1 MQARLNLLAQELHRP
16 HDLLVRNQTAGVELS
31 ENTGE
36 TELVPQS
43 RKTIGDHFRCA
54 DDRPGALR
62 LVPAKRL

>member
-36 TELVPQS
+36 AHDPSVEVRLCGLLVS
-43 RKTIGDHFRCA
+43 WACSG
-54 DDRPGALR
+54 DRPNEVNEL
-62 LVPAKRL
+62 